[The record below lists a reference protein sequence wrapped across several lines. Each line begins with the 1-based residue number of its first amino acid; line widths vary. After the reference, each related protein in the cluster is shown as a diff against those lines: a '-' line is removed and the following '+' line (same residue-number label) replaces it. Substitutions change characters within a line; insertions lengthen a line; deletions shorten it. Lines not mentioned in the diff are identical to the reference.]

1 MSLLESLQKDMIAA
15 MKAKD
20 KVKLGTIRMLKAAV
34 VNEQIEVG
42 HDLSSDEEIAVL
54 SRELKQ
60 RKDSLEEFKN
70 AGRDEAVQNLKNE
83 INTAMERRSMRK
95 SGLTQ
100 PRRAV
105 KPAPVP
111 RPPSFV
117 PSSHRPTR
125 AKPQKNNVRPYSARV
140 WAALWSAT
148 LHKRRQIFSAVSC
161 YFVIAA
167 K

>member
-70 AGRDEAVQNLKNE
+70 AGRGDEAVQNLKNE
-83 INTAMERRSMRK
+83 IEVVESYLPEQLSEDEVKTIVQETIDQVGATSKADFGKVM
-95 SGLTQ
+95 G
-100 PRRAV
+100 AV
-105 KPAPVP
+105 MPKLKGKADGKLV
-111 RPPSFV
+111 
-117 PSSHRPTR
+117 
-125 AKPQKNNVRPYSARV
+125 N
-140 WAALWSAT
+140 AT
-148 LHKRRQIFSAVSC
+148 VKELLN
-161 YFVIAA
+161 
-167 K
+167 

>member
-34 VNEQIEVG
+34 VNKQIEVG

-83 INTAMERRSMRK
+83 IKVVESYLPEQLSEDEVKTIVQETIDQVGATSKADFGKVM
-95 SGLTQ
+95 G
-100 PRRAV
+100 AV
-105 KPAPVP
+105 MPKLKGKADGKLV
-111 RPPSFV
+111 
-117 PSSHRPTR
+117 
-125 AKPQKNNVRPYSARV
+125 N
-140 WAALWSAT
+140 AT
-148 LHKRRQIFSAVSC
+148 VKELLN
-161 YFVIAA
+161 
-167 K
+167 

>member
-1 MSLLESLQKDMIAA
+1 MQKDMIAA

-34 VNEQIEVG
+34 VNKQIEVG

-83 INTAMERRSMRK
+83 IKVVESYLPEQLSEDEVKTIVQETIDQVGATSKADFGKVM
-95 SGLTQ
+95 G
-100 PRRAV
+100 AV
-105 KPAPVP
+105 MPKLKGKADGKLV
-111 RPPSFV
+111 
-117 PSSHRPTR
+117 
-125 AKPQKNNVRPYSARV
+125 N
-140 WAALWSAT
+140 AT
-148 LHKRRQIFSAVSC
+148 VKELLN
-161 YFVIAA
+161 
-167 K
+167 